1 MRGFWENTSFE
12 IDGFLGCC
20 NPARI
25 TVMEDG
31 SFVTSEKGVVR
42 IKIHD
47 QSGKLLSVVAPP
59 GLFKEEGKAPD
70 VCVDSAGVVYALD
83 FDRNVIRIFEPKK
96 DG

>member
-1 MRGFWENTSFE
+1 
-12 IDGFLGCC
+12 
-20 NPARI
+20 
-25 TVMEDG
+25 
-31 SFVTSEKGVVR
+31 VVR